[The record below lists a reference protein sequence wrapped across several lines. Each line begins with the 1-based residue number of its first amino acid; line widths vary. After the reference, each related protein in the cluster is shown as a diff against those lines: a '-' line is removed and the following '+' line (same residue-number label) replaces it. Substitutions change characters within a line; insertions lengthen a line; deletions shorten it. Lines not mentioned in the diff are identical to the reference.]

1 MTGIRVRGEDGWL
14 QGDDTQ
20 AHAVVTQKLA
30 RREEDAHP
38 DQSTVKP
45 LCTCGGGETNDGPA
59 ANDTTLCHNVLG
71 GQAPLASFFHR

>member
-30 RREEDAHP
+30 RREDTHSGRSAA
-38 DQSTVKP
+38 KP
-45 LCTCGGGETNDGPA
+45 LCTCDGGETNDGPTT
-59 ANDTTLCHNVLG
+59 NDLCHIVLG
-71 GQAPLASFFHR
+71 EQAPLASFFHR